1 MTTQTPPETEGRVAR
16 RQKRNRSALIA
27 AASRIMSEKGI
38 DAATMLEIAELADV
52 GIGASLG
59 SSVAGKAIDTGGYH
73 AGFWVVVA
81 SAAVAALIAVGSYR
95 TLRRLTAA
103 DVQDPVPATA

>member
-1 MTTQTPPETEGRVAR
+1 
-16 RQKRNRSALIA
+16 
-27 AASRIMSEKGI
+27 
-38 DAATMLEIAELADV
+38 
-52 GIGASLG
+52 
-59 SSVAGKAIDTGGYH
+59 
-73 AGFWVVVA
+73 VVA